1 MTLCLLV
8 LAQRVVTGGGDGP
21 ALMFPACSI
30 TLTFHCVLFQSCG
43 DGDGRAGNRPNYCR
57 VEMDQPFLRQ
67 IEPPDLAKVRYIW
80 YPCAV
85 LHIWSLWWFCLFRTS
100 ISGPERLCC
109 PETWSFLSSS
119 GFSILG
125 CSDCTRRPAMHP
137 PISRQSDTD
146 SNVFANHRRSTDGPP
161 QVQ

>member
-1 MTLCLLV
+1 MTLCRLV

-109 PETWSFLSSS
+109 PETWSFLKSTVI
-119 GFSILG
+119 F
-125 CSDCTRRPAMHP
+125 RVFY
-137 PISRQSDTD
+137 SRLLWLHQKAGHAPSHQQTEW
-146 SNVFANHRRSTDGPP
+146 HR
-161 QVQ
+161 